1 MIALIRIELFKIFR
15 KWRTYIGFIAIGI
28 LVPLLQATFWFEG
41 STFLDSALHSL
52 KDQFLFNG
60 NLLNGYFLG
69 RLLLNALFVH
79 IPFLIVLV
87 GGDLLAGEAA
97 AGTTRIL
104 LTRPVSRFQIITSKF
119 AAGIIY
125 TFLLL
130 LWLALLSLGGSIL
143 IFGSGELIVIRS
155 QILIIAANDVLWR
168 LLAAYAF
175 AFLSMS
181 AVLSLS
187 FLFSSLV
194 ENAIG
199 PIVGTL
205 AVIIIFS
212 ILSALPLNSLE
223 ALKPFLF
230 TTHLDKWMEFMNKPA
245 DYTAIFTSGGILLL
259 HIIGFY
265 LLTLFIFSRKDILS

>member
-1 MIALIRIELFKIFR
+1 MTTLIRIELFKIFR

-28 LVPLLQATFWFEG
+28 LVPLLQAAFWFEG
-41 STFLDSALHSL
+41 STFLDTALRSL
-52 KDQFLFNG
+52 REQFFFSG

-69 RLLLNALFVH
+69 RLLLNSLFVH

-97 AGTTRIL
+97 AGTSRIL

-119 AAGIIY
+119 TAGIIY

-143 IFGSGELIVIRS
+143 IFGRGELIVIRS

-168 LLAAYAF
+168 LLAAYLF

-181 AVLSLS
+181 VVFSLS

-194 ENAIG
+194 ENSIG

-212 ILSALPLNSLE
+212 IISALPVSSLE

-230 TTHLDKWMEFMNKPA
+230 TTHLDKWTAFMNKPA
-245 DYTAIFTSGGILLL
+245 DLNAILQSGTVLLL
-259 HIIGFY
+259 HTIGFY
-265 LLTLFIFSRKDILS
+265 LFTLFFFLRKDILS

>member
-1 MIALIRIELFKIFR
+1 MTLLIRIELFKIFH

-28 LVPLLQATFWFEG
+28 LVPLIQIAAWHEG
-41 STFLDSALHSL
+41 SDFLNMALRSL
-52 KDQFLFNG
+52 KEQFIFTG

-69 RLLLNALFVH
+69 RLLLNSLFVH

-104 LTRPVSRFQIITSKF
+104 LSRPVSRFQIVSAKF
-119 AAGIIY
+119 IAGLIY

-130 LWLALLSLGGSIL
+130 LWLALLSLGVSVL
-143 IFGSGELIVIRS
+143 IFGTGELIVIHN
-155 QILIIAANDVLWR
+155 QILVIAADDVLWR
-168 LLAAYAF
+168 FILAYLY
-175 AFLSMS
+175 AFLSM
-181 AVLSLS
+181 ATVLSLS

-194 ENAIG
+194 QNAIG

-212 ILSALPLNSLE
+212 IISALPMHALE
-223 ALKPFLF
+223 IMKPFLF
-230 TTHLDKWMEFMNKPA
+230 TSHLDKWMEFMNDPVNLSVI
-245 DYTAIFTSGGILLL
+245 YTSGSVLIM

-265 LLTLFIFSRKDILS
+265 LFTVFLFKRKDILS

>member
-1 MIALIRIELFKIFR
+1 MILLIRIELFKIFH

-28 LVPLLQATFWFEG
+28 LVPLIQIVAWYEG
-41 STFLDSALHSL
+41 SDFLNMALSSL
-52 KDQFLFNG
+52 KEQFLFTG

-69 RLLLNALFVH
+69 RLLLNSLFVH

-97 AGTTRIL
+97 AGTTRMVFS
-104 LTRPVSRFQIITSKF
+104 RPVSRFQIVSAKF
-119 AAGIIY
+119 IAGLIY

-130 LWLALLSLGGSIL
+130 LWLALLSLGVSVL
-143 IFGSGELIVIRS
+143 AFGTGELIVIRN
-155 QILIIAANDVLWR
+155 QILVIAANDVLWR
-168 LLAAYAF
+168 FLLAYGF
-175 AFLSMS
+175 AFLSM
-181 AVLSLS
+181 ATVLSLS

-194 ENAIG
+194 QNAIG

-212 ILSALPLNSLE
+212 IVSALPMHALE
-223 ALKPFLF
+223 IVKPFLF
-230 TTHLDKWMEFMNKPA
+230 TSHLDKWMEFMNDPINLSTV
-245 DYTAIFTSGGILLL
+245 YVSGFVLIT

-265 LLTLFIFSRKDILS
+265 LITLFLFKRKDILS

>member
-1 MIALIRIELFKIFR
+1 MILLIRIELFKIFH

-28 LVPLLQATFWFEG
+28 LVPLIQIAAWYEG
-41 STFLDSALHSL
+41 SDFLNMALSSL
-52 KDQFLFNG
+52 KEQFLFTG

-69 RLLLNALFVH
+69 RLLLNSLFVH

-97 AGTTRIL
+97 AGTTRMVFS
-104 LTRPVSRFQIITSKF
+104 RPVSRFQIVSAKF
-119 AAGIIY
+119 IAGLIY

-130 LWLALLSLGGSIL
+130 LWLALLSLGVSVL
-143 IFGSGELIVIRS
+143 AFGTGELIVIRN
-155 QILIIAANDVLWR
+155 QILVIAANDVLWR
-168 LLAAYAF
+168 FLLAYGF
-175 AFLSMS
+175 AFLSM
-181 AVLSLS
+181 ATVLSLS

-194 ENAIG
+194 QNAIG

-212 ILSALPLNSLE
+212 IISALPMHALE
-223 ALKPFLF
+223 IVKPFLF
-230 TTHLDKWMEFMNKPA
+230 TSHLDKWMEFMNDPINLSTV
-245 DYTAIFTSGGILLL
+245 YVSGFVLIT

-265 LLTLFIFSRKDILS
+265 LITLFLFKRKDILS

>member
-1 MIALIRIELFKIFR
+1 MMMLIRIELFKIFR

-28 LVPLLQATFWFEG
+28 LVPLIQIAAWYEG
-41 STFLDSALHSL
+41 SDFLNMALRSL
-52 KDQFLFNG
+52 KDQFIFTG

-69 RLLLNALFVH
+69 KLLLNSLFIH

-87 GGDLLAGEAA
+87 GGDLLAGEAT

-104 LTRPVSRFQIITSKF
+104 LSRPVSRFQIVSSKF
-119 AAGIIY
+119 IAGIIY

-130 LWLALLSLGGSIL
+130 LWLALLSLGLSVL
-143 IFGSGELIVIRS
+143 IFGTGELIVIRN

-168 LLAAYAF
+168 FLLAYLY
-175 AFLSMS
+175 AFLSLTT
-181 AVLSLS
+181 VLSLS

-212 ILSALPLNSLE
+212 IISALPISSLE
-223 ALKPFLF
+223 IIKPILF
-230 TTHLDKWMEFMNKPA
+230 TSHLDKWMEFMNDPM
-245 DYTAIFTSGGILLL
+245 DLSIIYRSGAILFFHIL
-259 HIIGFY
+259 GFY
-265 LLTLFIFSRKDILS
+265 LLTLFLFIRKDILS

>member
-1 MIALIRIELFKIFR
+1 MITLIRIELFKIFR
-15 KWRTYIGFIAIGI
+15 KWRTYIGFIAIGVLI
-28 LVPLLQATFWFEG
+28 PLLQAAFWFEG
-41 STFLDSALHSL
+41 STFLDAALNSL
-52 KDQFLFNG
+52 KAQFLFSG

-69 RLLLNALFVH
+69 RLLLNSLFVH

-97 AGTTRIL
+97 AGTSRIL
-104 LTRPVSRFQIITSKF
+104 LTRPISRFQIITSKF
-119 AAGIIY
+119 IAGLIY

-143 IFGSGELIVIRS
+143 IFGRGELIVIRN

-168 LLAAYAF
+168 LLAAYLF
-175 AFLSMS
+175 SFLSMS

-199 PIVGTL
+199 PIVATL

-212 ILSALPLNSLE
+212 IISALPVSSLE
-223 ALKPFLF
+223 AVKPFLF
-230 TTHLDKWMEFMNKPA
+230 TTHLDKWTAFMNKPA
-245 DYTAIFTSGGILLL
+245 DLSAIFQSGAVLLF

-265 LLTLFIFSRKDILS
+265 LLTLFVFLRKDILS